1 AGVPKGSPQVVLR
14 VMFLSLSVSLT
25 ASQTSSSTWRQLIQW
40 ESNGQVYSLLNSG
53 PQYLPPG
60 DSPGSRS
67 STLWLGGHQD
77 LGRPRYSPTVVPSR
91 VPTALSPRLPTA
103 PGGTYWWPSMSRA
116 SPSSELN
123 STDFFPPTVPS
134 RRKALP
140 MNRTCH
146 IGDVSK
152 TIRTT
157 ETPSPGC
164 LTGRGLHHASN
175 NLSIYVSL
183 AAPRLLI
190 VIIDFSHTTCCCSFT
205 ERNTMDVYNIAS
217 LSNSIRDYTVL
228 FDIAFHGKVWKSC
241 TSFDIYIANLHQRSD
256 EVISPCLSSALL
268 GLPDLVPDPYYI
280 QVSTYIQRAHLYSL
294 RCAAEE
300 NCLARTAYRP
310 GASDFEVRILL
321 RFPQKVKNQGTADF
335 LPTRPRSDWEW
346 HACHQHYHSMDE
358 FSHYNL
364 LEAATGKKVADGHK
378 ASFCLEDTTC
388 DYGFNKHY
396 ACTAHT
402 QVGALGRVDTPSFIM
417 SLVTWF
423 DSPVLQ
429 VSVNPNFKVRES
441 DYTNNIVRCDIR
453 YTGRYASASNCRIT
467 R

>member
-1 AGVPKGSPQVVLR
+1 MTGSKTSTMQPQVVLR
-14 VMFLSLSVSLT
+14 LMFLSLSVSLT

-60 DSPGSRS
+60 ESPGSRS

-77 LGRPRYSPTVVPSR
+77 LGRPRYSPTAVPSR

-116 SPSSELN
+116 SPSSELPR
-123 STDFFPPTVPS
+123 SRPRVSPAPVP
-134 RRKALP
+134 R
-140 MNRTCH
+140 
-146 IGDVSK
+146 
-152 TIRTT
+152 
-157 ETPSPGC
+157 PSSP
-164 LTGRGLHHASN
+164 
-175 NLSIYVSL
+175 
-183 AAPRLLI
+183 
-190 VIIDFSHTTCCCSFT
+190 
-205 ERNTMDVYNIAS
+205 VYNQW
-217 LSNSIRDYTVL
+217 TT
-228 FDIAFHGKVWKSC
+228 FDS
-241 TSFDIYIANLHQRSD
+241 
-256 EVISPCLSSALL
+256 SSAQSSQGAADEPYVPRRRRIQNNPYYRNPFSRVFNQPRTAPSQQQTRQLR
-268 GLPDLVPDPYYI
+268 LPDLVPDPYYI

-364 LEAATGKKVADGHK
+364 LEAATGRKVADGHK

-388 DYGFNKHY
+388 DYGFHKRY

-402 QVGALGRVDTPSFIM
+402 QGLSPGCYDTYNADIDCQWIDITDVRPGNYI
-417 SLVTWF
+417 LR
-423 DSPVLQ
+423 

-441 DYTNNIVRCDIR
+441 DYTNNIVRCDVR

-467 R
+467 RY